1 MTRELP
7 QFSGLS
13 EFYPYYLGEHRN
25 GVCRSLHLL
34 ATTSVSCLALGVLAG
49 ANPWWL
55 LLLPWLGYGPAW
67 VGHFF
72 FERNKP
78 ATFGHPLLAGFGD
91 RLLPATFDFPVWS
104 LLCDWL
110 MTRDMLLGRVPVF
123 GELPQSCIER
133 FQIAPTDQGPSSV

>member
-78 ATFGHPLLAGFGD
+78 ATF
-91 RLLPATFDFPVWS
+91 DFPVWS

>member
-1 MTRELP
+1 MTTELP
-7 QFSGLS
+7 QFTGLS

-49 ANPWWL
+49 ASPWWL
-55 LLLPWLGYGPAW
+55 LLLPLLGYGPAW

-78 ATFGHPLLAGFGD
+78 ATF
-91 RLLPATFDFPVWS
+91 DFPLWS

-110 MTRDMLLGRVPVF
+110 MTRDMILGRVPVF
-123 GELPQSCIER
+123 GELPQTCIER
-133 FQIAPTDQGPSSV
+133 FQASTTD